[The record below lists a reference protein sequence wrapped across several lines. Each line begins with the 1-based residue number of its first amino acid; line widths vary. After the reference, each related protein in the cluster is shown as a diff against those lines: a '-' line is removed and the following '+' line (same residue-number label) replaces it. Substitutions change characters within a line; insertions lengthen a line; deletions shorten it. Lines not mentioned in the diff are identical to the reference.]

1 MLKFLVSYGVL
12 ELAVVVLAV
21 GTTLWARRRR
31 LRARDRRSLAGLERT
46 EEVSIDP
53 TTGIVQR
60 VWFDPRSGER
70 RYVTE
75 GEAERP
81 RHGPRRSG

>member
-1 MLKFLVSYGVL
+1 MLKVLVSYWLL
-12 ELAVVVLAV
+12 EVVVIVAAV
-21 GTTLWARRRR
+21 ASTMWARRRR
-31 LRARDRRSLAGLERT
+31 LRGRDRRSLAGLERT

-60 VWFDPRSGER
+60 VWFDPRTGER

-75 GEAERP
+75 GETERP
-81 RHGPRRSG
+81 